1 MKSAEDLRGLL
12 DGARH
17 SRLPLIF
24 VVPGSG
30 QIARYAVEGGAHFIM
45 VLNAG
50 LYRST
55 GVSSLASFLPFGN
68 ANDQIDDLLCKQ
80 IIPRAKHTPI
90 VAGLMA
96 NDPVVPFERRLKRMQ
111 GLGIA
116 GVANWPA
123 VGFIDGKF
131 RSAIAEEGFS
141 IESEIA
147 MLSFARSMGF
157 VTFGYALSDSDAA
170 IMAESGVDCLVLNLG
185 WTHESHDI
193 FQKGDRIQHAVVRVN
208 EMIEAVERTGCSPI
222 YLFFGGS
229 ITLPE
234 DSAELYRRTKVHGYG
249 GGSSFERIPVERLII
264 NSVKQFCSVP
274 RQSERPLVE
283 TASAGLVGTSPI
295 MLQLKS
301 LIKKIALYDVSVC
314 IQGETGVGKELVAL
328 ELHRSSHRASQPFIT
343 LNCGAMPD
351 TLVEAEL
358 FGNEK
363 GAFTGA
369 VQRRLGK
376 FELAD
381 KGTLFLDEV
390 AELSPKA
397 QVSLLRVLQQK
408 EISRIGGEKAITV
421 DVRIVAATHND
432 LNLLV
437 SQGKFRADLYFR
449 LNLMTLKVPSLRS
462 HPEDIPLLVDT
473 FLGEFALQ
481 FGKNC
486 LGVTP
491 DFINRLMAYS
501 WPGNIRELKHVLCR
515 SILLEDDPV
524 LSGRYFDS
532 DGRVPAPT
540 AEQPGKNAERET
552 LINVLER
559 VNQNRSKAAKEM
571 GISRKTLYDRM
582 KRLEIGRRV
591 YKTSI

>member
-1 MKSAEDLRGLL
+1 MIQPAEELRGLL
-12 DGARH
+12 NRTRH
-17 SRLPLIF
+17 SRFPLIF

-30 QIARYAVEGGAHFIM
+30 QIARYAIEGGAHFIM

-50 LYRST
+50 LYRAT

-68 ANDQIDDLLCKQ
+68 ANDQTDDLLCKQ
-80 IIPRAKHTPI
+80 IIPRAKSTPI

-96 NDPVVPFERRLKRMQ
+96 NDPVVPFERRLKRMKD
-111 GLGIA
+111 LGIA

-123 VGFIDGKF
+123 VGFIDGRF
-131 RSAIAEEGFS
+131 RTAMAEEGFS

-147 MLSFARSMGF
+147 MLSAARSMGF
-157 VTFGYALSDSDAA
+157 ITFGYALSEKDAA
-170 IMAESGVDCLVLNLG
+170 AMAESGVDCLVLNLG
-185 WTHESHDI
+185 WTQEAHDI
-193 FQKGDRIQHAVVRVN
+193 FQKGDRIQRAVVQVN
-208 EMIEAVERTGCSPI
+208 EMIRAVELTGRSPI

-234 DSAELYRRTKVHGYG
+234 DSSELYRRTKVHGFG

-264 NSVKQFCSVP
+264 NSVKQFCAVP
-274 RQSERPLVE
+274 RHSDMPLVE
-283 TASAGLVGTSPI
+283 TTSAELVGTSPI
-295 MLQLKS
+295 MMQLKH
-301 LIKKIALYDVSVC
+301 LIKKIASYDVSVC

-351 TLVEAEL
+351 TLIEAEL
-358 FGNEK
+358 FGHEK

-369 VQRRLGK
+369 TDRRLGK

-408 EISRIGGEKAITV
+408 EISRIGGEKAISV
-421 DVRIVAATHND
+421 DVRIVAATHSD
-432 LNLLV
+432 LNQLV

-449 LNLMTLKVPSLRS
+449 LNQMTLEVPPLRF
-462 HPEDIPLLVDT
+462 HPEDTPLLVDK
-473 FLGEFALQ
+473 FLSEFGIQ

-491 DFINRLMAYS
+491 DFISRLMTYG

-524 LSGRYFDS
+524 LSGKYFDS
-532 DGRVPAPT
+532 HGQMLSPAGGHD
-540 AEQPGKNAERET
+540 AVGAGKNAERDT
-552 LINVLER
+552 LIHLLES
-559 VNQNRSKAAKEM
+559 VDHNRSKSSQGNGDQQENA
-571 GISRKTLYDRM
+571 
-582 KRLEIGRRV
+582 V
-591 YKTSI
+591 